1 VVTGAYLDASALVK
15 LVVRERETDSLRAL
29 LKIHPRRFTNRVAVV
44 EVARAVGRRETA
56 REAPVEAAFEG
67 VEVIDLDEGIAAHA
81 RSIGP
86 PSLRS
91 LDAIHLA
98 SALALGPELDAFVTY
113 DSRQADAARALG
125 LNVEAPS

>member
-1 VVTGAYLDASALVK
+1 VTSAYLDASALVK

-29 LKIHPRRFTNRVAVV
+29 LKIHPHRFTNRVAVV
-44 EVARAVGRRETA
+44 EVARAVGRHETA
-56 REAPVEAAFEG
+56 REAPVEGAFEG
-67 VEVIDLDEGIAAHA
+67 VEVIDLDEGITAHA

-98 SALALGPELDAFVTY
+98 SALALGPELDTFVTY
-113 DSRQADAARALG
+113 DARQADAARGLG
-125 LNVEAPS
+125 LNVEAPT